1 MKPQAWLPSLCATLA
16 IASPSF
22 SFAQP
27 IDAISL
33 ASGRSTTIDAPGLT
47 RVAVGDG
54 RIAGV
59 VPVGTSQVIINAKAP
74 GHTTLLV
81 WTRSGR
87 HDYDITVSEQTLDDL
102 AQMLRVSLGDNLTI
116 EPIGRALIVKGVVS
130 DQGQANHIGDVLA
143 RFNEFAKNEH
153 YDIVD
158 AVTVA
163 QPLNAIQ
170 AALSKTADA
179 RDVRVDYDNKGNVI
193 VSGRVKDRVAAEGVL
208 QRVRMMSGAS
218 LAVDG
223 KVVDR
228 LVLDTTQQVDTRV
241 YVLEVTKSVAS
252 QLGIRLQSATVTPQ
266 GTVTYGSPSFPVFNN
281 GASLNPVTKGA
292 IPTAVN
298 EAIGVGKFISAQFL
312 APTLDAILSNGST
325 RVLSSPSL
333 MTMPGTQASFLV
345 GSEIPYIVPSG
356 LGTVTVQWKQY
367 GVVMNLTPTILPD
380 GSVDTKLT
388 PEISDLDYQDAV
400 TVAGYSLPSFT
411 TSRITTD
418 VVTKPGESIVMAGLL
433 RHQTLRTI
441 TKIPGLSSIPIL
453 GQLFQSTNYQNNDT
467 DVVFVMTPEVISR

>member
-1 MKPQAWLPSLCATLA
+1 MKPLAWLPSLCATLA

-22 SFAQP
+22 SVAQP

-59 VPVGTSQVIINAKAP
+59 VPVGTSQVIVNAKAP

-87 HDYDITVSEQTLDDL
+87 HDYDITVTEQTLDDL
-102 AQMLRVSLGDNLTI
+102 AQMLRIALGENLSI
-116 EPIGRALIVKGVVS
+116 EPIGRALVVKGVVS
-130 DQGQANHIGDVLA
+130 DQGKANHIADVLN
-143 RFNEFAKNEH
+143 RFNEFAKNQK

-163 QPLNAIQ
+163 QPLTAIQ
-170 AALSKTADA
+170 SNLARSADA

-193 VSGRVKDRVAAEGVL
+193 VSGRVRDRVAAEGVL

-218 LAVDG
+218 LAADG
-223 KVVDR
+223 KVIDR

-241 YVLEVTKSVAS
+241 YVLEITKSYAQ
-252 QLGIRLQSATVTPQ
+252 QLGIRTQSATITPQ
-266 GTVTYGSPSFPVFNN
+266 GTIQYGNPSFPVFNN
-281 GASLNPVTKGA
+281 SA
-292 IPTAVN
+292 AVN
-298 EAIGVGKFISAQFL
+298 NVLKSAAVSPVNSAIAVGKFVSNTFL
-312 APTLDAILSNGST
+312 APTLDAILSNGNT

-333 MTMPGTQASFLV
+333 LTMPGTAATYLV
-345 GSEIPYIVPSG
+345 GGEIPYIVPSG
-356 LGTVTVQWKQY
+356 LGTVNVSWKEY
-367 GVVMNLTPTILPD
+367 GVKLNLTPTILAD
-380 GSVDTKLT
+380 GSIDTKIT

-400 TVAGYSLPSFT
+400 TVAGYSLPAFT

-433 RHQTLRTI
+433 RHQSLRTI
-441 TKIPGLSSIPIL
+441 QKIPGLSSIPIL
-453 GQLFQSTNYQNNDT
+453 GQLFQSTSYQNNDT
-467 DVVFVMTPEVISR
+467 DVVFVLTPEVISR

>member
-59 VPVGTSQVIINAKAP
+59 VPVGTAQVIINAKAP

-87 HDYDITVSEQTLDDL
+87 HDYDITVTEQTLDDL
-102 AQMLRVSLGDNLTI
+102 AQMLRMSLGDNLSI
-116 EPIGRALIVKGVVS
+116 EPVGRALIVKGVVA
-130 DQGQANHIGDVLA
+130 DQGSANHIAEVLA
-143 RFNEFAKNEH
+143 AFNGFAKNEH

-170 AALSKTADA
+170 TTLAKTADA

-218 LAVDG
+218 LAADG
-223 KVVDR
+223 KVIDR

-241 YVLEVTKSVAS
+241 YVLEITKSFAQ
-252 QLGIRLQSATVTPQ
+252 QLGLRAQSATVTPQ
-266 GTVTYGSPSFPVFNN
+266 GTIQYSSPSFPVFNN
-281 GASLNPVTKGA
+281 GALLDNVQK
-292 IPTAVN
+292 
-298 EAIGVGKFISAQFL
+298 VGGRDARQQRDRGRQVRHEHVPRADARHDPEQRQHARPLL
-312 APTLDAILSNGST
+312 AEPADDAGDRRDLSG
-325 RVLSSPSL
+325 R
-333 MTMPGTQASFLV
+333 
-345 GSEIPYIVPSG
+345 
-356 LGTVTVQWKQY
+356 
-367 GVVMNLTPTILPD
+367 
-380 GSVDTKLT
+380 
-388 PEISDLDYQDAV
+388 
-400 TVAGYSLPSFT
+400 
-411 TSRITTD
+411 R
-418 VVTKPGESIVMAGLL
+418 
-433 RHQTLRTI
+433 
-441 TKIPGLSSIPIL
+441 
-453 GQLFQSTNYQNNDT
+453 
-467 DVVFVMTPEVISR
+467 

>member
-59 VPVGTSQVIINAKAP
+59 VPVGTSQVIIDAKAP
-74 GHTTLLV
+74 GHTTLIV

-87 HDYDITVSEQTLDDL
+87 HDYDITVTEQTLDDL
-102 AQMLRVSLGDNLTI
+102 AQMLRVSLGENLTI

-130 DQGQANHIGDVLA
+130 DQGQANHIADVLD
-143 RFNEFAKNEH
+143 RFNSFAKNEH

-158 AVTVA
+158 AVTVT
-163 QPLNAIQ
+163 QPLNTIQ
-170 AALSKTADA
+170 STLAKSADA

-218 LAVDG
+218 LAADG
-223 KVVDR
+223 KVIDR
-228 LVLDTTQQVDTRV
+228 LVLDVTQQVDTRV
-241 YVLEVTKSVAS
+241 YVLEVTKSFAQ
-252 QLGIRLQSATVTPQ
+252 QLGIRLQSATITPQ
-266 GTVTYGSPSFPVFNN
+266 GTVQYSTPSFPLFNYPP
-281 GASLNPVTKGA
+281 GATTYGA
-292 IPTAVN
+292 AF
-298 EAIGVGKFISAQFL
+298 GKGKFVSATFL
-312 APTLDAILSNGST
+312 APTLDAILSSGDT

-333 MTMPGTQASFLV
+333 MTMPGMAASFLV
-345 GSEIPYIVPSG
+345 GGEIPYIVPSG
-356 LGTVTVQWKQY
+356 LGTVNVSWKEY
-367 GVVMNLTPTILPD
+367 GVKLNLTPTILAD
-380 GSVDTKLT
+380 GSVDTKIT

-400 TVAGYSLPSFT
+400 TVAGYTLPAFT

-418 VVTKPGESIVMAGLL
+418 VVTKPGESIMMAGLL
-433 RHQTLRTI
+433 RHQSLRTI
-441 TKIPGLSSIPIL
+441 QKIPGLSSIPVL
-453 GQLFQSTNYQNNDT
+453 GQLFQSTSYQNNDT
-467 DVVFVMTPEVISR
+467 DVVFVMTPEVVSR